1 MRLSFSAVKSGLLDT
16 LGTTYLVAPNY
27 QVYNQPRPP
36 TLQMVTTPRG
46 LARLSEFDET
56 EDIEL
61 SARDSGILQAIQEEG
76 LMVFSFDGLK
86 RLVGVHQEMLSRI
99 LGRLEEE
106 GLLERVV
113 EGYQLTSKAAHFL
126 RPMSLVAP
134 RVPIVQ
140 SLLPQDINLQD
151 VITGLKGRWF
161 GSLRWL
167 GFTQNDEGTTLKW
180 ITDEENVQIDA
191 KFTDTYLS
199 IEAKIPEGKDSSK
212 AVRAAHQLLGHISRL
227 YSGPQ
232 RPKSLARPVMFHP
245 DVEFA

>member
-1 MRLSFSAVKSGLLDT
+1 MVA
-16 LGTTYLVAPNY
+16 TYY
-27 QVYNQPRPP
+27 QLYNHPSPS
-36 TLQMVTTPRG
+36 TILMVTTSKDP
-46 LARLSEFDET
+46 LRLSEFEDS
-56 EDIEL
+56 EDIDL
-61 SARDSGILQAIQEEG
+61 SPRDTGILQAIQEEG
-76 LMVFSFDGLK
+76 LTVFSFDGVK

-99 LGRLEEE
+99 LTRLEDE
-106 GLLERVV
+106 GLLKRVA
-113 EGYQLTSKAAHFL
+113 EGYRLTPKAAHLL

-140 SLLPQDINLQD
+140 SLLPQDVNMQE

-167 GFTQNDEGTTLKW
+167 GYTQNEEGTTLKW

-212 AVRAAHQLLGHISRL
+212 AVRAAHQLLGHVSRL
-227 YSGPQ
+227 YGGPH
-232 RPKSLARPVMFHP
+232 RPRSFARSVMFYP
-245 DVEFA
+245 EAEFA

>member
-1 MRLSFSAVKSGLLDT
+1 MI
-16 LGTTYLVAPNY
+16 GTTYLVAPYY
-27 QVYNQPRPP
+27 QVYSLPEV
-36 TLQMVTTPRG
+36 TTIQMVTTSKDLPV
-46 LARLSEFDET
+46 LSDFDET

-61 SARDSGILQAIQEEG
+61 SARDTGILQAIQEEG
-76 LMVFSFDGLK
+76 LSVFSFDGLK

-99 LGRLEEE
+99 LGRLEED

-113 EGYQLTSKAAHFL
+113 GGYQLTSKATHFL

-140 SLLPQDINLQD
+140 SLLPQDINMQEI
-151 VITGLKGRWF
+151 ITGLKGRWF

-167 GFTQNDEGTTLKW
+167 GYTQNDEGTTLKW
-180 ITDEENVQIDA
+180 ITDEESVQLDA

-227 YSGPQ
+227 YTGPQ
-232 RPKSLARPVMFHP
+232 RPKSLARTVMFDP
-245 DVEFA
+245 DLEFA